1 MKTSFTKFASFLLA
15 LVMCVGVIAPTLTHA
30 ISMPDVDLHLKDG
43 PSSDRAPA
51 PEEKL
56 YPFDGGKII
65 IDNGEKDSASHV
77 GDITGATYRIYQTH
91 KMLVTGQMVALD
103 KPVQIGEDI
112 VIQKGEKAN
121 IVTVSAAGR
130 YKIEQIKR
138 APGMYLGQGYKDK
151 EQTQKYTDDVTV
163 DFPVMENGVVSGN
176 QERLIQPKVELVKV
190 PFGFVKTNGANKKLS
205 KGITFKIKATKVSDN
220 AKAINATLSSYDTE
234 MTVNGDGV
242 FMTNKPLVEGE
253 YDLIETNT
261 NANYPAKQSFK
272 LVVKA
277 KAGKEDTAESADD
290 IAFFLDG
297 VDVTPTKGETGE
309 MIYKDLKNEFG
320 PTPVVP
326 GDPDDPTNEPDP
338 NKPLTPGF
346 NKTVAKDA
354 ETVVTKK
361 ADNQV
366 TLKVTDSAFYT
377 INIRL
382 PKNISKYHTF
392 SFEDVVD
399 SRIKL
404 KGNATLVEAIDGI
417 TVETSGQTIKGVVAS
432 PYGKT
437 ALDGKLVQVKFEA
450 VVQDTAKNGDVIKNN
465 VTIKYNPFG
474 ANDGEDPENPGTPV
488 PDTEK
493 DIPEDDQPK
502 VNVSTLNLTIKA
514 VDGDNNT
521 PLNGGEYKVVHKDDE
536 GNVIEEVPLKDLFKI
551 EKDGKT
557 VITNL
562 ITGKYEITSETA
574 PEGYPNNGTPQE
586 ITLTEDGEVVF
597 KYYKTKTDLPTTGT
611 LGMLPYL
618 AGAAAVGIPGLLI
631 FRKKKEDEEEAK

>member
-1 MKTSFTKFASFLLA
+1 MNLSKRSMKTSFTKFASFLLA

-30 ISMPDVDLHLKDG
+30 EDQ
-43 PSSDRAPA
+43 
-51 PEEKL
+51 L
-56 YPFDGGKII
+56 YPFKGGTII
-65 IDNGEKDSASHV
+65 IDNGEQENKSHI
-77 GDITGATYRIYQTH
+77 GDIEGAVYRVYQTH
-91 KMLVTGQMVALD
+91 KMLVTGQMVELD
-103 KPVQIGEDI
+103 KPVQIGEDLEI
-112 VIQKGEKAN
+112 KAGVSSN
-121 IVTVSAAGR
+121 TITVANAGR
-130 YKIEQIKR
+130 YKIEQVKR
-138 APGMYLGQGYKDK
+138 APGMYLGQGFNEDGS
-151 EQTQKYTDDVTV
+151 KYTADVTV
-163 DFPVMENGVVSGN
+163 DFPVMEGGKVSGL
-176 QERLIQPKVELVKV
+176 QQRLIQPKVELVKV
-190 PFGFVKTNGANKKLS
+190 PFGFVKTNGAREKLS
-205 KGITFKIKATKVSDN
+205 QNITFKVIAKDLTINEKKSN
-220 AKAINATLSSYDTE
+220 ALVVNQNMSSYNTDME
-234 MTVNGDGV
+234 VNGDGV
-242 FMTNKPLVEGE
+242 FMTKKDLVEGT
-253 YDLIETNT
+253 YYLIEENK
-261 NANYPAKQSFK
+261 NPNYPAKQSF
-272 LVVKA
+272 LLEVKA
-277 KAGKEDTAESADD
+277 KAGKEDTAASAEDFEFY
-290 IAFFLDG
+290 IDG
-297 VDVTPTKGETGE
+297 VNFTPVKGDAGKTT
-309 MIYKDLKNEFG
+309 YKDLLNEFG

-361 ADNQV
+361 ADNEV

-399 SRIKL
+399 SKIKL

-474 ANDGEDPENPGTPV
+474 ANDGEDPENPGTTPE
-488 PDTEK
+488 TTT

-551 EKDGKT
+551 EKDGKK

-631 FRKKKEDEEEAK
+631 FRKKKEDEEEDK

>member
-1 MKTSFTKFASFLLA
+1 MKTNITKFASFVLA
-15 LVMCVGVIAPTLTHA
+15 LVMCMSVVLPTLTHA
-30 ISMPDVDLHLKDG
+30 ED
-43 PSSDRAPA
+43 
-51 PEEKL
+51 EF
-56 YPFDGGKII
+56 YPFKGGKILLS
-65 IDNGEKDSASHV
+65 NGAQKLGKESKGS
-77 GDITGATYRIYQTH
+77 IKGAKFKIVQTH
-91 KMLVTGQMVALD
+91 NMLETGQMVALD
-103 KPVQIGEDI
+103 TPR
-112 VIQKGEKAN
+112 VIQEEIAVDGQVEIAIDK
-121 IVTVSAAGR
+121 AGR
-130 YKIEQIKR
+130 YKVEQIKR
-138 APGMYLGQGYKDK
+138 APGMYLGQGYKADGS
-151 EQTQKYTDDVTV
+151 KYTDDILV
-163 DFPVMENGVVSGN
+163 DFPVMKDGKVSSE
-176 QERLIQPKVELVKV
+176 QTREIHPKVELVEV
-190 PFGFVKTNGANKKLS
+190 PFGFVKTDGALKKLS
-205 KGITFKIKATKVSDN
+205 KNITFKLVAIKVTDN
-220 AKAINATLSSYDTE
+220 AKVINTNITDFNTN
-234 MTVNGDGV
+234 MTVNKDGV
-242 FMTNKPLVEGE
+242 FMTDKPIVEGT
-253 YDLIETNT
+253 YHLIETNG
-261 NANYPAKQSFK
+261 NANYPAKQSFE

-277 KAGKEDTAESADD
+277 KAGKEDTAASAEDFEFY
-290 IAFFLDG
+290 IDG
-297 VDVTPTKGETGE
+297 ENFTPVKGDAGATT
-309 MIYKDLKNEFG
+309 YKDLKNEFG

-354 ETVVTKK
+354 DTVVTKK
-361 ADNQV
+361 ADNEV

-399 SRIKL
+399 SKIKL

-432 PYGKT
+432 PFGKK

-474 ANDGEDPENPGTPV
+474 KNKGEDPENPGTTPE
-488 PDTEK
+488 TTT

-521 PLNGGEYKVVHKDDE
+521 PLNGGKYKVVHKDDE
-536 GNVIEEVPLKDLFKI
+536 GNVIEEVPLKDLFEI
-551 EKDGKT
+551 TEDGKVT
-557 VITNL
+557 IPNL
-562 ITGKYEITSETA
+562 ITGKYEIKSDTA
-574 PEGYPNNGTPQE
+574 PEGYPNNETPQE

>member
-1 MKTSFTKFASFLLA
+1 MKTSITKFASLLLA
-15 LVMCVGVIAPTLTHA
+15 LVMCVGVMIPTLTHA
-30 ISMPDVDLHLKDG
+30 EDQ
-43 PSSDRAPA
+43 
-51 PEEKL
+51 L
-56 YPFDGGKII
+56 YPFEHGGKII
-65 IDNGEKDSASHV
+65 IDNGHKDGGKASV
-77 GDITGATYRIYQTH
+77 GSILGATYRVYQTH

-103 KPVQIGEDI
+103 KPVQIGKDI
-112 VIQKGEKAN
+112 VIKAGERAN
-121 IVTVSAAGR
+121 IVTVDAAGR
-130 YKIEQIKR
+130 YKVEQIKR
-138 APGMYLGQGYKDK
+138 APGMYLGQGYKD
-151 EQTQKYTDDVTV
+151 EAQTQKYTDDVTV
-163 DFPVMENGVVSGN
+163 DFPVMENGVVSGK
-176 QERLIQPKVELVKV
+176 QERLIQPKVELVRV
-190 PFGFVKTNGANKKLS
+190 PFGFVKTNGALEKLS
-205 KGITFKIKATKVSDN
+205 QNIEFKVIAKEVKDN
-220 AKAINATLSSYDTE
+220 ALKINDELSKYNTTME
-234 MTVNGDGV
+234 VNGDGV
-242 FMTNKPLVEGE
+242 FMTKEPLVEGT
-253 YDLIETNT
+253 YHLIETNG
-261 NANYPAKQSFK
+261 NKNYPAKQSFE

-277 KAGKEDTAESADD
+277 KAGKEDTAATAED

-297 VDVTPTKGETGE
+297 EDVTPVKGDASKMT
-309 MIYKDLKNEFG
+309 YKDLKNEFG

-326 GDPDDPTNEPDP
+326 GDPNDPTNEPDP

-354 ETVVTKK
+354 NTVVKKK
-361 ADNQV
+361 ADNEV
-366 TLKVTDSAFYT
+366 TLKITDSAFYT

-399 SRIKL
+399 ERIKL
-404 KGNATLVEAIDGI
+404 KGNATLVEAIEGV

-432 PYGKT
+432 PFGKT

-450 VVQDTAKNGDVIKNN
+450 VVQDKAKNGDVIKNN

-474 ANDGEDPENPGTPV
+474 KNGGEDPENPGTNPETPV
-488 PDTEK
+488 

-502 VNVSTLNLTIKA
+502 VKVSTLNLTIKA
-514 VDGDNNT
+514 VNGDDNT
-521 PLNGGEYKVVHKDDE
+521 PLNGGTYKVVHKDDE

-551 EKDGKT
+551 EKDGKK
-557 VITNL
+557 VISNL
-562 ITGKYEITSETA
+562 ITGKYVITSETA

>member
-1 MKTSFTKFASFLLA
+1 MKTSITKFASLLLA
-15 LVMCVGVIAPTLTHA
+15 LVMCVGVMVPTLTHA
-30 ISMPDVDLHLKDG
+30 EDQ
-43 PSSDRAPA
+43 
-51 PEEKL
+51 L
-56 YPFDGGKII
+56 YPFEHGGKII
-65 IDNGEKDSASHV
+65 IDNGHKDGGKASV
-77 GDITGATYRIYQTH
+77 GSILGATYRVYQTH

-103 KPVQIGEDI
+103 KPVQIGKDI
-112 VIQKGEKAN
+112 VIKAGERAN
-121 IVTVSAAGR
+121 IVTVDAAGR
-130 YKIEQIKR
+130 YKVEQIKR
-138 APGMYLGQGYKDK
+138 APGMYLGQGYKD
-151 EQTQKYTDDVTV
+151 EGQTQKYTDDVTV
-163 DFPVMENGVVSGN
+163 DFPVMENGVVSGK
-176 QERLIQPKVELVKV
+176 QERLIQPKVELVRV
-190 PFGFVKTNGANKKLS
+190 PFGFVKTDGASKKLS
-205 KGITFKIKATKVSDN
+205 QNIKFKVIAKEVKDN
-220 AKAINATLSSYDTE
+220 ALKVNKELSKYNTTME
-234 MTVNGDGV
+234 VNGDGV
-242 FMTNKPLVEGE
+242 FMTKEPLAEGT
-253 YDLIETNT
+253 YHLIETNG
-261 NANYPAKQSFK
+261 NKNYPAKQSFE

-277 KAGKEDTAESADD
+277 KAGKEDTAASAED

-297 VDVTPTKGETGE
+297 EDVTPVKGDAGKMT
-309 MIYKDLKNEFG
+309 YKDLKNEFG

-326 GDPDDPTNEPDP
+326 GDPNDPTNEPDP

-354 ETVVTKK
+354 NTVVKKK
-361 ADNQV
+361 ADNEV
-366 TLKVTDSAFYT
+366 TLKITDSAFYT

-399 SRIKL
+399 ERIKL
-404 KGNATLVEAIDGI
+404 KGNATLVEAIDGV

-432 PYGKT
+432 PFGKT

-450 VVQDTAKNGDVIKNN
+450 VVQDKAKNGDVIKNN

-474 ANDGEDPENPGTPV
+474 KNGGEDPENPGTKPETPV
-488 PDTEK
+488 

-502 VNVSTLNLTIKA
+502 VKVSTLNLTIKA
-514 VDGDNNT
+514 INGDDNT
-521 PLNGGEYKVVHKDDE
+521 PLNGGQYKVVHKDDE
-536 GNVIEEVPLKDLFKI
+536 GNVIEEVPLKDLFEIK
-551 EKDGKT
+551 EDGKV
-557 VITNL
+557 VIPNL
-562 ITGKYEITSETA
+562 ITGKYVITSETA

>member
-56 YPFDGGKII
+56 YPFDGGTII
-65 IDNGEKDSASHV
+65 IDNGEKESASHV
-77 GDITGATYRIYQTH
+77 GNITGATYRITQTY

-103 KPVQIGEDI
+103 KPVQIGKDI
-112 VIQKGEKAN
+112 VIQKGAETN

-130 YKIEQIKR
+130 YKVEQIKR

-151 EQTQKYTDDVTV
+151 EQTQKYTDEVTV
-163 DFPVMENGVVSGN
+163 DFPVMEGGKVSGL
-176 QERLIQPKVELVKV
+176 QQRLIQPKVELVKV
-190 PFGFVKTNGANKKLS
+190 PFGFVKTDGALKKLS
-205 KGITFKIKATKVSDN
+205 NGITFKVKATKVSDN
-220 AKAINATLSSYDTE
+220 ALVVNKALSDYDTE
-234 MTVNGDGV
+234 MKVNGDGV

-297 VDVTPTKGETGE
+297 VDVTPVKGDTGE
-309 MIYKDLKNEFG
+309 MTYKDLKNEFG

-326 GDPDDPTNEPDP
+326 GDPEDPTNPPTDD
-338 NKPLTPGF
+338 KPLTPGF

-399 SRIKL
+399 SRLKL

-450 VVQDTAKNGDVIKNN
+450 VVQDAAKNGDVIKNN

-474 ANDGEDPENPGTPV
+474 ANDGEDPENPGTKPETPV
-488 PDTEK
+488 

-521 PLNGGEYKVVHKDDE
+521 PLDGGKYKVVHKDDE
-536 GNVIEEVPLKDLFKI
+536 GNVIEEVPLKDLFEIK
-551 EKDGKT
+551 KDGKVT
-557 VITNL
+557 IPNL
-562 ITGKYEITSETA
+562 ITGKYEITSDTA